1 LDARRTPRRRFIA
14 EFGSFVRAEAIAEM
28 SEWRRKGF
36 RRADLAIVAS
46 DPDEAAIDRAI
57 AALNDA

>member
-1 LDARRTPRRRFIA
+1 
-14 EFGSFVRAEAIAEM
+14 M

-36 RRADLAIVAS
+36 HRADLAIVAS
-46 DPDEAAIDRAI
+46 DPDRAAIDRAI